1 MPSASQRSR
10 VRMFRPSSA
19 ASSSFVKNCDR
30 IGSEFDMPNTF
41 ALISARSNHIQGN
54 LRTGG
59 FHEFRGRIF
68 PPEVQRRLSIRLQ
81 EVGRRLFSD
90 TQVFADIGRSVRA
103 DLEILGIIRSEKKCQ
118 FVDATYE
125 PACSRT

>member
-1 MPSASQRSR
+1 
-10 VRMFRPSSA
+10 MFRPSSP

-41 ALISARSNHIQGN
+41 ALISARSNHIQGF

-68 PPEVQRRLSIRLQ
+68 PPKVQRRPSIRLQ
-81 EVGRRLFSD
+81 EVGRGLFSNNAIID
-90 TQVFADIGRSVRA
+90 SCAGQTS
-103 DLEILGIIRSEKKCQ
+103 EIVGYPRRKESIHLWMFTC
-118 FVDATYE
+118 TYE
-125 PACSRT
+125 LVCSRT